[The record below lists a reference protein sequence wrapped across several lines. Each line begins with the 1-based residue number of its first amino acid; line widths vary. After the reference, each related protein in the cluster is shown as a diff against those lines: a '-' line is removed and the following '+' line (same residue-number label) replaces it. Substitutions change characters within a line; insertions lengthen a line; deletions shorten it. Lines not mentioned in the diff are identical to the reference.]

1 MPSGLEKAALNGEQR
16 QSQQLGSKRLNNMGE
31 GREGQEVTGGWR
43 KLRGDDG
50 DERDRTQL
58 YLWATNKG
66 LVIPEEEG
74 GEEVGGILLVFPCR
88 LGRSNGVS
96 CVLHYCIQ
104 SPE

>member
-1 MPSGLEKAALNGEQR
+1 
-16 QSQQLGSKRLNNMGE
+16 MGE

-50 DERDRTQL
+50 DERERERERTQL

-66 LVIPEEEG
+66 FVIPEEESE
-74 GEEVGGILLVFPCR
+74 EEVGGILLVFPCR
-88 LGRSNGVS
+88 LGRSNGVP
-96 CVLHYCIQ
+96 CVFHYCIQ